1 MALQLASPPLVLNQP
16 FSLLAIFS
24 MLDKQEAAIRP
35 MFSRLAFTRAAG
47 REK

>member
-1 MALQLASPPLVLNQP
+1 MALQQASPPSVLNQP
-16 FSLLAIFS
+16 FSLLAILS
-24 MLDKQEAAIRP
+24 MLDKPEAAIRP